1 MQGFVWT
8 ASGPLKIIKTK
19 TITTS
24 TTTSATTSTT
34 ITTAAYNKEQI
45 KVKESIPHDG
55 ANPINMKSF
64 MKHPMRLP
72 ASH

>member
-1 MQGFVWT
+1 MQGFVWIT
-8 ASGPLKIIKTK
+8 SGPLNIIKTK
-19 TITTS
+19 TI
-24 TTTSATTSTT
+24 TTSTT